1 MEVVKTTATFS
12 WIETNATAGDTSV
25 PTNLNLGSTNAADL
39 APSTYPITAGTYS
52 YSKWVQGMWTGSFT
66 RIDNLQFWMSA
77 SGTGY
82 ETGETLAI
90 SATTASYAGTDTYA
104 TPTNASDS
112 QAANAMPT
120 ADPAA
125 ANIGIDGSLTGSVTS
140 STAGSNVSDFMV
152 LQASITGGASAGAVQ
167 TKTFSFQALC
177 VA

>member
-1 MEVVKTTATFS
+1 MVATFS
-12 WIETNATAGDTSV
+12 WVESNATAGDTSV

-66 RIDNLQFWMSA
+66 RIDNLQFWMSD

-82 ETGETLAI
+82 VTGETLVV
-90 SATTASYAGTDTYA
+90 SATTASYAGTDVYA
-104 TPTNASDS
+104 TPTGNTTTVDS

-120 ADPAA
+120 ADPTA

-140 STAGSNVSDFMV
+140 STAGSNVSDFIV
-152 LQASITGGASAGAVQ
+152 VQASITGAAGAGAVQ
-167 TKTFSFQALC
+167 QKTFTLQYDE
-177 VA
+177 V

>member
-1 MEVVKTTATFS
+1 MVATFS
-12 WIETNATAGDTSV
+12 WVESNATAGDTSV

-66 RIDNLQFWMSA
+66 RIDNIQFWMSD

-82 ETGETLAI
+82 VSGETLFV
-90 SATTASYAGTDTYA
+90 SATTASYAGTDVYA
-104 TPTNASDS
+104 TPTGATATADS

-120 ADPAA
+120 ADPTT
-125 ANIGIDGSLTGSVTS
+125 ANIGIDGSLSGSVTS

-152 LQASITGGASAGAVQ
+152 VQASITSGASAGAVQ
-167 TKTFSFQALC
+167 TKTFTMQYDE
-177 VA
+177 V